1 MSVSKSWAYV
11 TEFGRETI
19 TAWAIMRER
28 AKRGGEPLGK
38 TYWSNHKPGERKRVK
53 QVQVEGTTFFAY
65 INAADTHAGGEGES
79 LSHRLLKE
87 AIAELS
93 GTKLKLG
100 TYGEHDITITHGETE
115 KLIPTIEG
123 TYYADAYLRFTCLSR
138 LAHRWSGEVYIEV
151 HNTHAVPVDKQKE
164 LQRSRVPVVEVPLL
178 KAFEYQYQDE
188 DTSDPRET
196 AHKDRIRNMLEKGF
210 LAGQVISDRRSVEF
224 LEQEVARLAAS
235 LREARNG
242 WDAEK
247 KSAAQTADQL
257 ALAHARAAELEKLRA
272 DEAQSV
278 RRSAERLGGL
288 QQAFDT
294 EKLKTSGLRGE
305 LANAEATIAG
315 QRKKARR
322 YSMAGGAGILLGLC
336 GMLGY
341 WQLSKPPS
349 AAQDVPPQPAA
360 AVSSAAPSAP
370 AHAQTA
376 PMRHAARAT
385 ISRRHRAPVPA
396 PAPAP
401 VVDDDEADTTA
412 Q

>member
-1 MSVSKSWAYV
+1 MSVRKSWAYV

-38 TYWSNHKPGERKRVK
+38 TYWSNHKPGQRRRVK
-53 QVQVEGTTFFAY
+53 QVQIAGTTFFSY
-65 INAADTHAGGEGES
+65 INPADAHAGGEGES
-79 LSHRLLKE
+79 LSHRLLKK
-87 AIAELS
+87 AVAGLS

-100 TYGEHDITITHGETE
+100 AYGEHDITITHGETE

-123 TYYADAYLRFTCLSR
+123 TYYADAYLRFTCSSR
-138 LAHRWSGEVYIEV
+138 LALRWSGEVYIEV
-151 HNTHAVPVDKQKE
+151 HHTHAVPFDKQKE

-178 KAFEYQYQDE
+178 KAFEYPYQDE
-188 DTSDPRET
+188 NTSDPREA
-196 AHKDRIRNMLEKGF
+196 AHVDRIRNMLEKGF

-224 LEQEVARLAAS
+224 LEQELARLAAS

-257 ALAHARAAELEKLRA
+257 ALAHARSAELEKLRA
-272 DEAQSV
+272 DDA
-278 RRSAERLGGL
+278 RSIKRWAERLGDL
-288 QQAFDT
+288 QQEFDA

-305 LANAEATIAG
+305 LANSQATIIG
-315 QRKKARR
+315 QRKNARR
-322 YSMAGGAGILLGLC
+322 YSIAGGAGILLSLC

-341 WQLSKPPS
+341 WQLSKAPS
-349 AAQDVPPQPAA
+349 VAQDVPPQPAA
-360 AVSSAAPSAP
+360 VSSAP
-370 AHAQTA
+370 ARVQTA
-376 PMRHAARAT
+376 PMRHAARTT
-385 ISRRHRAPVPA
+385 ISRRRRAQA
-396 PAPAP
+396 QAPAP
-401 VVDDDEADTTA
+401 VVDDGEADNTT